1 METGRKAIKALAK
14 EASLLPQEEL
24 LQVLESQEDL
34 TIGIPKEISL
44 QEKRVALVPEAVALL
59 VAHGHEVLVEA
70 GAGEKSNF
78 TDIDYSESGARI
90 VQERKQVFE
99 AAMIFKVEPPSLEE
113 VDLMER
119 GATLVSALQLSVQH
133 KDMLAKLSKKKITA
147 IAWDLIRNNN
157 GLYPLVRAMGEIAG
171 NVCILIAGNLLSGEK
186 SKSAMLGGISGVRP
200 SEIVILGAGTVG
212 EFAARAAIGLGA
224 QVKIFDN
231 RPHRLVRIQQS
242 LGHRVWTSTF
252 QPSVLNETLKTA
264 DVAIGAFRGNG
275 SRSPMIVSEPMVSSM
290 KEGSV
295 IIDVC
300 IDGGG
305 CFETSRM
312 TSHESPTYLDHG
324 VIHYCVPN
332 IASSVSGTASQA
344 LSNILAPF
352 ILGIVSD
359 GGLEL
364 AIRSSNIVKS
374 GVYMYKGVITNRDVA
389 EERDLPFKDL
399 DLFLATF

>member
-1 METGRKAIKALAK
+1 METGKAIKALAK

-90 VQERKQVFE
+90 VQDRKQVFE

-133 KDMLAKLSKKKITA
+133 KDMMAKLSKKKITA

-186 SKSAMLGGISGVRP
+186 GKSSMLGGISGVRP

-300 IDGGG
+300 IDRGG

>member
-24 LQVLESQEDL
+24 LQVLASQEDL

-70 GAGEKSNF
+70 GAGENSNF

-90 VQERKQVFE
+90 IHDRKQVFE
-99 AAMIFKVEPPSLEE
+99 AGIILKVEPPSLDE
-113 VDLMER
+113 VALMER
-119 GATLVSALQLSVQH
+119 GATLISALQLSVQN
-133 KDMLAKLSKKKITA
+133 KDLLAKLSQKKITA

-171 NVCILIAGNLLSGEK
+171 NVSVLIAGNLLSGEK

-212 EFAARAAIGLGA
+212 EFAARAAMGLGA

-252 QPSVLNETLKTA
+252 QPSVLNEALNTA
-264 DVAIGAFRGNG
+264 DVAIGAFRGDG

-300 IDGGG
+300 IDRGG

-312 TSHESPTYLDHG
+312 TSHESPTYIEHG

-364 AIRSSNIVKS
+364 AIRGANIVKS
-374 GVYMYKGVITNRDVA
+374 GVYMYKGVITNKDVA

>member
-1 METGRKAIKALAK
+1 METGRKAIKSLAK

-24 LQVLESQEDL
+24 LQVLASQEDL

-59 VAHGHEVLVEA
+59 VAHGHEVRVEA
-70 GAGEKSNF
+70 GAGENSNF

-90 VQERKQVFE
+90 IHDRKQVFE
-99 AAMIFKVEPPSLEE
+99 AGIILKVEPPSLDE
-113 VDLMER
+113 VALMER
-119 GATLVSALQLSVQH
+119 GATLISALQLSVQNE
-133 KDMLAKLSKKKITA
+133 DLLAKLSQKKITA

-157 GLYPLVRAMGEIAG
+157 GLYPIVRAMGEIAG
-171 NVCILIAGNLLSGEK
+171 NVSVLIAGNLLSGEK

-212 EFAARAAIGLGA
+212 EFAARAAMGLGA

-242 LGHRVWTSTF
+242 LGHRVWTSTL
-252 QPSVLNETLKTA
+252 QPSVLNESLNTA
-264 DVAIGAFRGNG
+264 DVAIGAFRGDG

-300 IDGGG
+300 IDRGG

-312 TSHESPTYLDHG
+312 TSHESPTYIEHG

-352 ILGIVSD
+352 ILGIVSE

-364 AIRSSNIVKS
+364 AIKGANIVKS
-374 GVYMYKGVITNRDVA
+374 GVYMYKGVITNKDVA
-389 EERDLPFKDL
+389 EERDPPFKDL

>member
-24 LQVLESQEDL
+24 LQVLASQEDL

-70 GAGEKSNF
+70 GAGENSNF

-90 VQERKQVFE
+90 IHDRKQVFE
-99 AAMIFKVEPPSLEE
+99 AGIILKVEPPSLDE
-113 VDLMER
+113 VALMER
-119 GATLVSALQLSVQH
+119 GATLISALQLSVQNE
-133 KDMLAKLSKKKITA
+133 DLLAKLSQKKITA
-147 IAWDLIRNNN
+147 IAWDLIRNKN
-157 GLYPLVRAMGEIAG
+157 GLYPLVRGMGEIAG
-171 NVCILIAGNLLSGEK
+171 NVSILIAGNLLSGEK

-200 SEIVILGAGTVG
+200 SEVVILGAGTVG
-212 EFAARAAIGLGA
+212 EFAARAAMGLGA

-242 LGHRVWTSTF
+242 LGHRVWTSTL
-252 QPSVLNETLKTA
+252 QPSVLNEALNTA
-264 DVAIGAFRGNG
+264 DVAIGAFRGDG

-300 IDGGG
+300 IDRGG
-305 CFETSRM
+305 CFETARM
-312 TSHESPTYLDHG
+312 TSHENPTYIDHG

-359 GGLEL
+359 GGLEH
-364 AIRSSNIVKS
+364 AIRGANIVKS
-374 GVYMYKGVITNRDVA
+374 GVYMYKGVITNKDVA

>member
-24 LQVLESQEDL
+24 LQVLANQEDL

-59 VAHGHEVLVEA
+59 VAHGHEVLVES
-70 GAGEKSNF
+70 GAGENSNF
-78 TDIDYSESGARI
+78 RDIDYSESGARI
-90 VQERKQVFE
+90 IHDRKQVFE
-99 AAMIFKVEPPSLEE
+99 AGIILKVEPPSLDE
-113 VDLMER
+113 VALMER
-119 GATLVSALQLSVQH
+119 GATLISALQLSVQN
-133 KDMLAKLSKKKITA
+133 KDLLAKLSQKKITA

-171 NVCILIAGNLLSGEK
+171 NVSILIAGNLLSGEK

-200 SEIVILGAGTVG
+200 SEVVILGAGTVG
-212 EFAARAAIGLGA
+212 EFAARAAMGLGA

-242 LGHRVWTSTF
+242 LGHRVWTSTL
-252 QPSVLNETLKTA
+252 QPSVLNEALNSA
-264 DVAIGAFRGNG
+264 DVAIGAFRGDG

-290 KEGSV
+290 KAGSV

-300 IDGGG
+300 IDRGG

-312 TSHESPTYLDHG
+312 TSHENPTYIDHG

-344 LSNILAPF
+344 LSNILTPF

-359 GGLEL
+359 GGLER
-364 AIRSSNIVKS
+364 AIRGANIVKS

>member
-90 VQERKQVFE
+90 VQERKQVFK

-300 IDGGG
+300 IDRGG

-332 IASSVSGTASQA
+332 IASSVSATASQA

>member
-24 LQVLESQEDL
+24 LQVLASQEDL

-70 GAGEKSNF
+70 GAGENSNF

-90 VQERKQVFE
+90 IHDRKQIFE
-99 AAMIFKVEPPSLEE
+99 AGIILKVEPPSLDE
-113 VDLMER
+113 VALMER
-119 GATLVSALQLSVQH
+119 GATLISALQLSVQNE
-133 KDMLAKLSKKKITA
+133 DLLAKLSQKKITA

-171 NVCILIAGNLLSGEK
+171 NVSVLIAGNLLSGQK

-212 EFAARAAIGLGA
+212 EFAARAAMGLGA

-242 LGHRVWTSTF
+242 LGHRVWTSTL
-252 QPSVLNETLKTA
+252 QPSVLNEALNTA
-264 DVAIGAFRGNG
+264 DVAIGAFRGDG

-300 IDGGG
+300 IDRGG

-312 TSHESPTYLDHG
+312 TSHESPTYIEHG

-364 AIRSSNIVKS
+364 AIRGANILKS
-374 GVYMYKGVITNRDVA
+374 GVYMYKGVITNKDVA

>member
-300 IDGGG
+300 IDRGG

-332 IASSVSGTASQA
+332 IASSVSATASQA

>member
-24 LQVLESQEDL
+24 LQVLAGQKDL

-59 VAHGHEVLVEA
+59 VAHGHQVLIES
-70 GAGEKSNF
+70 GAGEDSNF
-78 TDIDYSESGARI
+78 SDIDYSESGARI
-90 VQERKQVFE
+90 IHERKQVFE
-99 AAMIFKVEPPSLEE
+99 AGLILKVEPPSLDE

-119 GATLVSALQLSVQH
+119 GATLVSALQINVQN
-133 KDMLAKLSKKKITA
+133 KELLIKLGQKKITA
-147 IAWDLIRNNN
+147 IAWDLIRNKN

-212 EFAARAAIGLGA
+212 EFAARAAMGLGA

-242 LGHRVWTSTF
+242 LGQRVWTSTL
-252 QPSVLNETLKTA
+252 QPSVLNDALKTA
-264 DVAIGAFRGNG
+264 DVAIGAFRGDG

-300 IDGGG
+300 IDRGG
-305 CFETSRM
+305 CFETSQM
-312 TSHESPTYLDHG
+312 TSHESPTYMDHG

-359 GGLEL
+359 GGLDL
-364 AIRSSNIVKS
+364 AIRSANVVKS

-389 EERDLPFKDL
+389 GERDLPFKDL
-399 DLFLATF
+399 DLLLATY

>member
-24 LQVLESQEDL
+24 LQVLASQEDL

-59 VAHGHEVLVEA
+59 VAHGHEVLVES
-70 GAGEKSNF
+70 GAGENSNF
-78 TDIDYSESGARI
+78 ADIDYSESGARI
-90 VQERKQVFE
+90 IHDRKQVFE
-99 AAMIFKVEPPSLEE
+99 AGIILKVEPPSLDE
-113 VDLMER
+113 VAMMER
-119 GATLVSALQLSVQH
+119 GATLISALQLSVQNE
-133 KDMLAKLSKKKITA
+133 DLLDKLSQKKITA
-147 IAWDLIRNNN
+147 IAWDFIRNSN

-171 NVCILIAGNLLSGEK
+171 NVSILIAGNLLSGEK

-200 SEIVILGAGTVG
+200 SEVVILGAGTVG
-212 EFAARAAIGLGA
+212 EFAARAAMGLGA

-231 RPHRLVRIQQS
+231 RPHRLVRIQQC
-242 LGHRVWTSTF
+242 LGHRVWTSTL
-252 QPSVLNETLKTA
+252 QPSVLNEALSTA
-264 DVAIGAFRGNG
+264 DVAIGAFRGDG
-275 SRSPMIVSEPMVSSM
+275 SRSPMIVSEPMVSAM

-300 IDGGG
+300 IDRGG

-312 TSHESPTYLDHG
+312 TSHERPTYIDHG

-364 AIRSSNIVKS
+364 AIRGANIVKS
-374 GVYMYKGVITNRDVA
+374 GVYMYKGVITNKDVA
-389 EERDLPFKDL
+389 AERDLPFKDL
-399 DLFLATF
+399 DLFLATC